1 MRKHPFF
8 VFINRINNM
17 KELPEHLGGH
27 GNKNHVDDGALEF
40 LKERFDIKSLLDIGC
55 GLGKMKGICDSNS
68 VSYLGIDGDWSIKR
82 EHDQV
87 MIHDYTTGP
96 AILDDKRF
104 DLGWSTE
111 FLEHVEA
118 AYVENFMADFSRC
131 RYAMVTHAM
140 PGKKGHHHVNCK
152 KPEYWKNIF
161 YDHGFHFLEDDTKI
175 LRKRSTMEREFVRNQ
190 ALVFERKEY
199 IQ

>member
-1 MRKHPFF
+1 
-8 VFINRINNM
+8 M
-17 KELPEHLGGH
+17 KELPKHLGGH

-161 YDHGFHFLEDDTKI
+161 YDHGFRFLEDDTKI